1 MCESTV
7 LTIVLQA
14 PALLY
19 GHPCMRLRTGE
30 RRRQM
35 VSLAVNLKARLDLAS
50 NSVMLKD
57 GMGRS
62 YRPVGS
68 LQVFNMPSLLRSSMS

>member
-1 MCESTV
+1 
-7 LTIVLQA
+7 
-14 PALLY
+14 
-19 GHPCMRLRTGE
+19 
-30 RRRQM
+30 M

-68 LQVFNMPSLLRSSMS
+68 LQVFNMPSMLRSSMS